1 MPTAANTSFSVTLA
15 SVPRITLTTASRPLF
30 QTHRFRLPGHNTARR
45 SYRRVRP
52 GTPNG
57 SFRPAGLN
65 LELSPDLA
73 NWTQPTSTNSWAFDV
88 YGWFPLAQ
96 TDLPGATQNFF
107 RMVKPDNGQ
116 LQVLLPGESNA
127 PNTPTG
133 KTGTPAPQT
142 LYNTFDLTIN
152 RCDATWHIVPSSDT
166 VAITSTD
173 TVAALPPDTAL
184 VNGTA
189 TISGT
194 FYFNTSGTWTITA
207 TDVTT
212 NTVSAGTSS
221 PITIP

>member
-1 MPTAANTSFSVTLA
+1 
-15 SVPRITLTTASRPLF
+15 
-30 QTHRFRLPGHNTARR
+30 
-45 SYRRVRP
+45 
-52 GTPNG
+52 
-57 SFRPAGLN
+57 
-65 LELSPDLA
+65 LELSPDLT

-96 TDLPGATQNFF
+96 TDLPGATQNYF
-107 RMVKPDNGQ
+107 RMVKPDYGQ

-133 KTGTPAPQT
+133 KSGTPAPQT
-142 LYNTFDLTIN
+142 LYNAFDLTIN

-166 VAITSTD
+166 VAITSSD
-173 TVAALPPDTAL
+173 TSAGLPPNTAL

-189 TISGT
+189 TISGS

-212 NTVSAGTSS
+212 NTVAAGTSS